1 MNSTYV
7 SGKIAQKILGV
18 HQRTLYQWDKKKL
31 IDTIR
36 TEGGKRLYNV
46 KKYLENKELK
56 YSNLITQNNHV
67 INNLIQNIKKNYIY
81 ARVSS
86 VGQKDDLERQ
96 VELLKSKYPD
106 YNIITDIGSGI
117 NLNRRGLLKLINLSI
132 EGKINKIVVVHK
144 DRLCR
149 FGYELIEF
157 IVDKY
162 SNGEIIILENNNK
175 KKDLK
180 EEIVDD
186 MLQIMNIFVAKING
200 MRKYKKIESKS

>member
-1 MNSTYV
+1 M
-7 SGKIAQKILGV
+7 
-18 HQRTLYQWDKKKL
+18 
-31 IDTIR
+31 
-36 TEGGKRLYNV
+36 
-46 KKYLENKELK
+46 
-56 YSNLITQNNHV
+56 
-67 INNLIQNIKKNYIY
+67 
-81 ARVSS
+81 SS

-96 VELLKSKYPD
+96 VELLKSKYSD

-149 FGYELIEF
+149 FRYEL

-175 KKDLK
+175 KK
-180 EEIVDD
+180 I
-186 MLQIMNIFVAKING
+186 
-200 MRKYKKIESKS
+200 

>member
-7 SGKIAQKILGV
+7 SGKIAQEILGV

-36 TEGGKRLYNV
+36 TEGGQRLYNV
-46 KKYLENKELK
+46 KKYLENKELNC
-56 YSNLITQNNHV
+56 SNLITLNNPV

-175 KKDLK
+175 KKNLK

-200 MRKYKKIESKS
+200 MRKYKKN

>member
-1 MNSTYV
+1 MNFTYV
-7 SGKIAQKILGV
+7 SGKIAQEILGV

-36 TEGGKRLYNV
+36 TVGGKRLYNV

-56 YSNLITQNNHV
+56 CSNLITQNNPV

-132 EGKINKIVVVHK
+132 EGKINKIVVAHK

-157 IVDKY
+157 IVNKY

-186 MLQIMNIFVAKING
+186 MLQIMNIFVAKITG
-200 MRKYKKIESKS
+200 MRKYNKIESKS